1 MFFLGI
7 SGSDSTAALSGTRLS
22 SIASLF
28 GLIVLCILII
38 VASYFVTRLVGGKQ
52 LACQKNSNFKT
63 VDTFHL
69 AQNKYLSIIQVGRRY
84 FVIAICKDTVTMLS
98 ELQEEDITMWRA
110 GVQDTASF
118 KSIFTGMLKK
128 QPITQEG
135 EEPVKKTSP
144 SPDSEYDDDI
154 K

>member
-1 MFFLGI
+1 MGI
-7 SGSDSTAALSGTRLS
+7 SGSDSTDALSGTRLS

-52 LACQKNSNFKT
+52 LARQKNSNF
-63 VDTFHL
+63 DTFHL

-110 GVQDTASF
+110 GAQDTASF

-135 EEPVKKTSP
+135 EESVKKTSP

>member
-1 MFFLGI
+1 MGI

-52 LACQKNSNFKT
+52 LARQKNSNFKT

-110 GVQDTASF
+110 GV
-118 KSIFTGMLKK
+118 
-128 QPITQEG
+128 
-135 EEPVKKTSP
+135 
-144 SPDSEYDDDI
+144 
-154 K
+154 